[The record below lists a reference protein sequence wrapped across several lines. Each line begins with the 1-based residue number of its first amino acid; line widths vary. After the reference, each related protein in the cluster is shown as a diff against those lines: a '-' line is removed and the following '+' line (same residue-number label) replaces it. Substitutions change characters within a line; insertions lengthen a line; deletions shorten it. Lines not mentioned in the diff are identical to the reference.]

1 MILKSYEIKKI
12 NFDKVNF
19 ILFYG
24 QNEGAKEEQIS
35 QIVIKKD
42 NKPINKYDE
51 KEIEDNQDYFYQE
64 ILSNS
69 LFEREKIIIIK
80 RCTDKIL
87 KKVEYLEEK
96 KISDILIIIE
106 AGNLE
111 KKSKLRSY
119 FEKSK
124 KHLCVAFYPDTQETL
139 STIANQFFRKNEIII
154 SNFNISLLVNK
165 CNGDRGILK
174 NELNKIKFFTMNGK
188 KLTTENLINLTNLI
202 ENYSVGELVDNCLAK
217 NSKKTISILCENNFN
232 NEDSIIITRTFL
244 QKAKRLLKLRENYN
258 ENKDLNK
265 TVSNAKPPI
274 FWKDKEIVKRQ
285 INNWS
290 IKQIKELIF
299 SLNEIELKI
308 KKNFYN
314 PVNAISDFILEKSF

>member
-1 MILKSYEIKKI
+1 MILKSYEIKKY
-12 NFDKVNF
+12 NLAKVNF

-24 QNEGAKEEQIS
+24 QNQGAKEEEIS
-35 QIVIKKD
+35 RIVISSN
-42 NKPINKYDE
+42 NKPLNKYDE
-51 KEIEDNQDYFYQE
+51 KEIEDNSDSFYQE

-96 KISDILIIIE
+96 NISDILIIIE

-124 KHLCVAFYPDTQETL
+124 KHLCIAFYPDTQETL
-139 STIANQFFRKNEIII
+139 STIANQFFRKNKIII
-154 SNFNISLLVNK
+154 SNFNTSLLINK

-174 NELNKIKFFTMNGK
+174 NELNKIKFFTMNGNK
-188 KLTTENLINLTNLI
+188 ITSENLISLTNLI
-202 ENYSVGELVDNCLAK
+202 ENYSVTELVDNCLAK
-217 NSKKTISILCENNFN
+217 NNKKTITILCENNFN
-232 NEDSIIITRTFL
+232 NEDSIIIIRTFL
-244 QKAKRLLKLRENYN
+244 QKAKRLLKLSEEYSGNN
-258 ENKDLNK
+258 DLNK

-285 INNWS
+285 INNWN
-290 IKQIKELIF
+290 ITQIKELIF
-299 SLNEIELKI
+299 SLNEIELQI

-314 PVNAISDFILEKSF
+314 PVNAISDFILETSL

>member
-1 MILKSYEIKKI
+1 MILKSYEIKKY
-12 NFDKVNF
+12 DLSKVNF

-24 QNEGAKEEQIS
+24 QNQGAKEEEIS
-35 QIVIKKD
+35 QIVINNN
-42 NKPINKYDE
+42 NKPLNKYDE
-51 KEIEDNQDYFYQE
+51 KEIEDNSDYFYQE
-64 ILSNS
+64 ILSKS
-69 LFEREKIIIIK
+69 LFETEKIIIIK

-96 KISDILIIIE
+96 NISDILIIIE

-124 KHLCVAFYPDTQETL
+124 KHLCVAFYPDTQQTL

-174 NELNKIKFFTMNGK
+174 NELDKIKFFTLNGK
-188 KLTTENLINLTNLI
+188 KLTSENLISLTNLI
-202 ENYSVGELVDNCLAK
+202 ENYSVAELVDNCLAK
-217 NSKKTISILCENNFN
+217 NNKKTINILCENNFN
-232 NEDSIIITRTFL
+232 NEDSIIIARTFL
-244 QKAKRLLKLRENYN
+244 QKAKRLLRLCEDYS

-274 FWKDKEIVKRQ
+274 FWKDKEIVKKQ
-285 INNWS
+285 IVNWK
-290 IKQIKELIF
+290 IRQIKELIF
-299 SLNEIELKI
+299 SLNEIELQI
-308 KKNFYN
+308 KKSLYN
-314 PVNAISDFILEKSF
+314 PVNAVSNFILEKSL

>member
-24 QNEGAKEEQIS
+24 QNEGAKEEEIS
-35 QIVIKKD
+35 QIIIKKD

-139 STIANQFFRKNEIII
+139 STIANKFFRKNKIIV

-217 NSKKTISILCENNFN
+217 NNKKTISILCENNFN

-244 QKAKRLLKLRENYN
+244 QKAKRLLKLCENYS

-314 PVNAISDFILEKSF
+314 PVNAISDFILEKSL

>member
-1 MILKSYEIKKI
+1 MILKSYEIKKC
-12 NFDKVNF
+12 DLSKVNF

-24 QNEGAKEEQIS
+24 QNQGAKEEEIS
-35 QIVIKKD
+35 QIVIKNI
-42 NKPINKYDE
+42 NKPLNKYDE
-51 KEIEDNQDYFYQE
+51 KEIEDNSDYFYQE

-87 KKVEYLEEK
+87 KKIEYLEEK

-139 STIANQFFRKNEIII
+139 STIANQFFKKNEIII

-174 NELNKIKFFTMNGK
+174 NELNKIKFFTKNGK
-188 KLTTENLINLTNLI
+188 KLTTKNLINLTNLI

-244 QKAKRLLKLRENYN
+244 QKAKRLLKLREDYN

>member
-244 QKAKRLLKLRENYN
+244 QKAKRLLKLREDYN

-314 PVNAISDFILEKSF
+314 PVNAISDFILERSF